1 MVRTDRRFL
10 TRMLLP
16 STVVYDT
23 SQGQGKFSEAY
34 VLVLCSSNANR
45 WCHYGSQNLVPNIY
59 SIVAMKTIQS
69 MRMLP
74 NLNILS
80 YGIQLLIKEGHHNFF
95 HLLGMYHR
103 PKPYQVRTQDPLLPA
118 TGLAER
124 ESRAHSL
131 LHRVPRNTSRTP
143 SVTVSL
149 GLLILFLTVTQRIN
163 QCLVS

>member
-1 MVRTDRRFL
+1 
-10 TRMLLP
+10 
-16 STVVYDT
+16 
-23 SQGQGKFSEAY
+23 
-34 VLVLCSSNANR
+34 
-45 WCHYGSQNLVPNIY
+45 
-59 SIVAMKTIQS
+59 MKTIQS
-69 MRMLP
+69 MRMQR

-143 SVTVSL
+143 SATVSL
-149 GLLILFLTVTQRIN
+149 GLLIPFLTNTKN
-163 QCLVS
+163 QSVSCLISPKTLHHRKTLHTSGSSRQQSITSKTLLFGSDAGKRQLTS